1 MGKAEGYSEGFSEAP
16 QSLEE
21 EEDDE
26 DDDVGRP
33 INLKDKKNLN
43 YDSDE
48 ERQGGH
54 NELLSLDRDRSSTAA
69 EKIPKLQK
77 PQ

>member
-1 MGKAEGYSEGFSEAP
+1 M
-16 QSLEE
+16 EE

-48 ERQGGH
+48 ERQGHGG
-54 NELLSLDRDRSSTAA
+54 ELLNLDTTNRDRTSTAA
-69 EKIPKLQK
+69 ERIPKLQK
-77 PQ
+77 P

>member
-1 MGKAEGYSEGFSEAP
+1 M
-16 QSLEE
+16 EE

-48 ERQGGH
+48 ERQG
-54 NELLSLDRDRSSTAA
+54 NSELLSLDRDRTSTAA

-77 PQ
+77 P